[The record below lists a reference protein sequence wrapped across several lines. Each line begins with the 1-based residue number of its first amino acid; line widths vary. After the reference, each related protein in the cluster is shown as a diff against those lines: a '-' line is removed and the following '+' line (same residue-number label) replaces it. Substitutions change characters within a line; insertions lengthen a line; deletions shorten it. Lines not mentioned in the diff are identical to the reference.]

1 MSSEVVCL
9 IEAKWTFSQDRL
21 LPILFRI
28 TIGIETLV
36 RSDSDAEVHHIMSS
50 PPIRRADRAMS
61 DERILE
67 TLARG
72 YSGRLATVSEDGFP
86 YCIPLLYVWIDGEV
100 YLHTA
105 SARGHLRA
113 NIERDRRVCFEVDEQ
128 EGVFDYGRFE
138 CDSGLAY
145 RSVCLFG
152 RIRIVD
158 DTEVKQR
165 FCEALM
171 AKYGKPE
178 TRRPKG
184 FFPRIDVITV
194 YAITVERMTGKEQA
208 LPPLSEQW
216 PAKDRT
222 KTPNAVLPN

>member
-1 MSSEVVCL
+1 
-9 IEAKWTFSQDRL
+9 
-21 LPILFRI
+21 
-28 TIGIETLV
+28 
-36 RSDSDAEVHHIMSS
+36 MSS
-50 PPIRRADRAMS
+50 PQIRRADRAMS
-61 DERILE
+61 EARTLE
-67 TLARG
+67 TFVRG

-86 YCIPLLYVWIDGEV
+86 YCIPLLYLWIDGEV
-100 YLHTA
+100 FLHTT
-105 SARGHLRA
+105 SVGGHLRA
-113 NIERDRRVCFEVDEQ
+113 NIERERRVCFEVDEQ

-158 DTEVKQR
+158 DRKVKQR

-171 AKYGKPE
+171 EKYGKPE
-178 TRRPKG
+178 I
-184 FFPRIDVITV
+184 PRLDAITV
-194 YAITVERMTGKEQA
+194 YAIAVERMTGKEHP

-222 KTPNAVLPN
+222 KTPHASPPTDGL

>member
-1 MSSEVVCL
+1 
-9 IEAKWTFSQDRL
+9 
-21 LPILFRI
+21 
-28 TIGIETLV
+28 
-36 RSDSDAEVHHIMSS
+36 MSS

-61 DERILE
+61 DEHMRD

-72 YSGRLATVSEDGFP
+72 YSGHLATVSEDGFP
-86 YCIPLLYVWIDGEV
+86 YCISLLYLWIDGEV

-105 SARGHLRA
+105 GARGHLRA
-113 NIERDRRVCFEVDEQ
+113 NIEREPRVCFGIDEQ

-145 RSVCLFG
+145 RSLCLFG

-158 DTEVKQR
+158 DRAVKQR

-171 AKYGKPE
+171 EKYGRPD

-184 FFPRIDVITV
+184 FFPRLDAITV
-194 YAITVERMTGKEQA
+194 YAIAVERMTGKEQP

-222 KTPNAVLPN
+222 KTPHASLPDA

>member
-1 MSSEVVCL
+1 
-9 IEAKWTFSQDRL
+9 
-21 LPILFRI
+21 
-28 TIGIETLV
+28 
-36 RSDSDAEVHHIMSS
+36 MSS
-50 PPIRRADRAMS
+50 PQTRRADRLMT
-61 DERILE
+61 DERTLE
-67 TLARG
+67 TITRG

-86 YCIPLLYVWIDGEV
+86 YCIPLLYVWMAGEL

-113 NIERDRRVCFEVDEQ
+113 NVESEERVCFEVDEQ

-152 RIRIVD
+152 RIRIIED
-158 DTEVKQR
+158 KHIKQR

-171 AKYGKPE
+171 AKYGNPE

-184 FFPRIDVITV
+184 FFPRMDIITV
-194 YAITVERMTGKEQA
+194 YAIAVERMTGKETP

-222 KTPNAVLPN
+222 KTPTALLSVD